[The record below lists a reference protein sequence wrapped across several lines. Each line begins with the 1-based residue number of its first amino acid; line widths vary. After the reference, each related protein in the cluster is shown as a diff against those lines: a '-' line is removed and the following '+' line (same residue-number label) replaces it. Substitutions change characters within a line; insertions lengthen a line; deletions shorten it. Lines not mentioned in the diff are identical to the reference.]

1 MKSIFGFISLVVVS
15 SFTLC
20 LKEPINFEYKY
31 KVISASNSPT
41 DIQQAYIYKEKLI
54 EQYEK
59 LVFNFEERDYQQ
71 IIKDNISS
79 SLNLLLKYILCT
91 FLFSFKA
98 SRATFLPYI
107 FIISP
112 QLNLVFHIVF
122 HYYLDIGLQVM
133 IQIPW
138 IIYK

>member
-59 LVFNFEERDYQQ
+59 LVFNFEQRDYQQ

-79 SLNLLLKYILCT
+79 FEFSSCCNASFSLSVAFAKSWFLSSNLFILFPLL
-91 FLFSFKA
+91 
-98 SRATFLPYI
+98 
-107 FIISP
+107 
-112 QLNLVFHIVF
+112 
-122 HYYLDIGLQVM
+122 HY
-133 IQIPW
+133 
-138 IIYK
+138 